1 MAEAEAA
8 KRQELAQ
15 AQRANEEKV
24 RNEKRLQSLSAL
36 SSDLQCNFN
45 RLKPGFLNSVLP
57 REDRQET
64 YEKIAKTIKILVSSN
79 GRDVVLQQLQQSGI
93 SEVDMQGIT
102 IAYARL
108 QSHEV
113 VESQLNNQS
122 RQLGH
127 MQNQLDQTEDA
138 ARDAAYNSLQSTMA
152 AQDAAE
158 ESRRGTRAA
167 EDAASAAK
175 DAASAARSIYTPPS
189 L

>member
-1 MAEAEAA
+1 
-8 KRQELAQ
+8 L
-15 AQRANEEKV
+15 QR
-24 RNEKRLQSLSAL
+24 
-36 SSDLQCNFN
+36 NFN
-45 RLKPGFLNSVLP
+45 KLKPGFLNSVLP

-79 GRDVVLQQLQQSGI
+79 GSDIVEEQLKPSKQSGI
-93 SEVDMQGIT
+93 SVVDMQGIT
-102 IAYARL
+102 IAYERL

-167 EDAASAAK
+167 EDAASAA
-175 DAASAARSIYTPPS
+175 RSIYISPS
-189 L
+189 Y